1 MTFSKQHQFL
11 FAITALLFSTLAC
24 RAATRLIIP
33 DTPTPSPTFT
43 PPPTWTPSLVP
54 TAIPSVTP
62 TPEPY
67 EASCPSDLTRIL
79 DDAIFNRTDFQGEEN
94 AFEEDITF
102 LVHYTVVNGELKT
115 PLFNDVKKTL
125 QDEQEDRAAH
135 EEVWSLFKRL
145 IPEEH
150 RSMLNAFTIFTD
162 GHENYLASVN
172 QSDLSPYK
180 WELNVDY
187 ADTTPQ
193 TNLIYTLIHEQGH
206 LLTLNRDQVT
216 VSLPVYRNPEDE
228 DIYDREANACP
239 QYFTGEGCSN
249 PESYISEF
257 FNRFWLDL
265 YQEWLDIDA
274 EENELTRERLLDD
287 FYDTYQDQFLTDY
300 APTSPAEDIA
310 ESWSFFVLSPKPEL
324 TSIANEKLLFFYNY
338 PELVELRTSILQNI
352 CAEFQP

>member
-1 MTFSKQHQFL
+1 MTFSKQPKFFL
-11 FAITALLFSTLAC
+11 AVIALLLSTLAC

-33 DTPTPSPTFT
+33 DTPTPPPTFT

-94 AFEEDITF
+94 ASEQDVVY
-102 LVHYTVVNGELKT
+102 LVHYTVVDGELKT
-115 PLFNDVKKTL
+115 PLFNDVDKDLKAEQ
-125 QDEQEDRAAH
+125 QDRTAH
-135 EEVWSLFKRL
+135 EELWELFKRL
-145 IPEEH
+145 IPEEQ
-150 RSMLNAFTIFTD
+150 RAMLNAFTIFTD
-162 GHENYLASVN
+162 GRENYLASVN

-180 WELNVDY
+180 WELNVDF
-187 ADTTPQ
+187 ADTALK
-193 TNLIYTLIHEQGH
+193 TNLVYTLIHEQGH
-206 LLTLNRDQVT
+206 LLTLNRDQVA

>member
-1 MTFSKQHQFL
+1 MTFSKQPKFFL
-11 FAITALLFSTLAC
+11 AVIALLLSTLAC

-33 DTPTPSPTFT
+33 DTPTPPPTFT

-94 AFEEDITF
+94 ASEQDVVY
-102 LVHYTVVNGELKT
+102 LVHYTVVDGELKT
-115 PLFNDVKKTL
+115 PLFNDVDKDLKAEQ
-125 QDEQEDRAAH
+125 QDRTAH
-135 EEVWSLFKRL
+135 EELWELFKRL
-145 IPEEH
+145 IPEEQ
-150 RSMLNAFTIFTD
+150 RAMLNAFTIFTD
-162 GHENYLASVN
+162 GRENYLASVN

-180 WELNVDY
+180 WELNVDF
-187 ADTTPQ
+187 ADTALK
-193 TNLIYTLIHEQGH
+193 TNLVYTLIHEQGH
-206 LLTLNRDQVT
+206 LLTLNRDQVA

-228 DIYDREANACP
+228 DIYDREANTCP